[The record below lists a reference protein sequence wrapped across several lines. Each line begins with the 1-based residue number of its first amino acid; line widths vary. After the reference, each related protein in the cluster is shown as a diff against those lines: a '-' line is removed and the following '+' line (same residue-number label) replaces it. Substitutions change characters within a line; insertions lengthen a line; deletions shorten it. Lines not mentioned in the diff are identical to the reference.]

1 MRSII
6 DGGQGYI
13 KRAEEKEEEHNADR
27 KVYHYQ
33 TRNPQDSHRDSYRDM
48 VDFQVILSMAYQEE
62 PRVEE
67 APVMTTALDWV
78 RFTAI
83 RRSDTELRTPWLF
96 STLRSL
102 LDRLLKTE

>member
-48 VDFQVILSMAYQEE
+48 VDFQVIKSMAYQEE
-62 PRVEE
+62 PRVEQ
-67 APVMTTALDWV
+67 APVMTPALDWV
-78 RFTAI
+78 RLAVI
-83 RRSDTELRTPWLF
+83 RRSDTELRTL
-96 STLRSL
+96 
-102 LDRLLKTE
+102 